1 MANRAIINKHI
12 DSLENVNILDLF
24 VDDPEKAKGEIV
36 IVNGPTTP
44 SIYVLGPNGPQAVV
58 GGSNGGNGGSGND
71 QDIQAI
77 QGTLVDH
84 ENRLDVIEPVVTG
97 HTQDIQSIKDLL
109 KSIGDNTGSTPAIAI
124 DKELNGESENAIA
137 NKAVATAVSGIQDR
151 LLALEEKPDVI
162 LPKNLSDFVNDTNFI
177 TLEDIPEA
185 DDKTSLESTNP
196 IQNKVI
202 TQIIQ
207 DNEKTVSDALT
218 DIDKRLVSIE
228 STQSPYKLDLSS
240 VEDEEKGPVIYS
252 EVENAY
258 KNGLQFVAFEN
269 GEEESTT
276 YPVQIHK
283 TADGTYVFT
292 IGKNS
297 ATKTGVNIETATYLL
312 TPTVLSV
319 GDDFSMTLSK
329 NVKEE
334 GEALLYLADDG
345 TYHEIVTGSNIT
357 VDEALN
363 PESENPVQNKAVANA
378 ITGLTSRIGTLETY
392 DTTNTV
398 TIQALQKSVTDTGSA
413 LGELTKT
420 VSGHTGAIQTLNDG
434 MQGVDGKISTAVN
447 TAKETIDLYTVNGVK
462 VSENPVLNAA
472 SISID
477 NDYTSENSVADPI
490 TPGDTVSV
498 AFGKIE
504 KNISNNSLVFS
515 AALNDLNA
523 KTGAFKCPFWN
534 GDSWEPSFDDD
545 FDYQAFYN
553 SALSALKDNR
563 IFVVTDNA
571 GAYEYQVADA
581 VILQD
586 ETVSVTFKLTEC
598 DAQKATIGTFRYL
611 ITPTSVT
618 LENPAWFNLSK
629 DGDGS
634 MFLNDK
640 GEYVTVNTTNAEPVS
655 VEYGVAYYDAVGDVS
670 VENVSSHTH
679 HVFTGALTSLTVT
692 LGNGGKI
699 GGQEYI
705 IEFDTTEVVPTV
717 SIAYPNFEVIWPTV
731 SGITY
736 EPNMHYIVSVQR
748 GYGMVQSFEAVDR
761 KPENVE

>member
-1 MANRAIINKHI
+1 
-12 DSLENVNILDLF
+12 
-24 VDDPEKAKGEIV
+24 
-36 IVNGPTTP
+36 
-44 SIYVLGPNGPQAVV
+44 
-58 GGSNGGNGGSGND
+58 
-71 QDIQAI
+71 
-77 QGTLVDH
+77 
-84 ENRLDVIEPVVTG
+84 
-97 HTQDIQSIKDLL
+97 
-109 KSIGDNTGSTPAIAI
+109 
-124 DKELNGESENAIA
+124 
-137 NKAVATAVSGIQDR
+137 
-151 LLALEEKPDVI
+151 
-162 LPKNLSDFVNDTNFI
+162 
-177 TLEDIPEA
+177 
-185 DDKTSLESTNP
+185 
-196 IQNKVI
+196 
-202 TQIIQ
+202 
-207 DNEKTVSDALT
+207 
-218 DIDKRLVSIE
+218 
-228 STQSPYKLDLSS
+228 
-240 VEDEEKGPVIYS
+240 
-252 EVENAY
+252 
-258 KNGLQFVAFEN
+258 
-269 GEEESTT
+269 
-276 YPVQIHK
+276 
-283 TADGTYVFT
+283 VFT
-292 IGKNS
+292 IDKNS

-334 GEALLYLADDG
+334 GEAFLYLADDG

-363 PESENPVQNKAVANA
+363 SESENPVQNKAVASA
-378 ITGLTSRIGTLETY
+378 ITDLTSRIGALETY
-392 DTTNTV
+392 DATNTV
-398 TIQALQKSVTDTGSA
+398 TIQALQKSATDTSTA
-413 LGELTKT
+413 LEKLTKT
-420 VSGHTGAIQTLNDG
+420 VSGHTGAIQTLNKG

-515 AALNDLNA
+515 AALNDLNS
-523 KTGAFKCPFWN
+523 KTGAFRCPFWN
-534 GDSWEPSFDDD
+534 GESWEPSFGDD

-581 VILQD
+581 VILKD
-586 ETVSVTFKLTEC
+586 ETVSVTFKLAEC

-655 VEYGVAYYDAVGDVS
+655 VEYGVAYYDAEGDVS